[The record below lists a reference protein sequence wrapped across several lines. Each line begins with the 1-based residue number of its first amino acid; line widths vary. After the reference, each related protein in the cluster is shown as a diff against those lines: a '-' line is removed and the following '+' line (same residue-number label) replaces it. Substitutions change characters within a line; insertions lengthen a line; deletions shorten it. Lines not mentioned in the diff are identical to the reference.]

1 MKSFKDFINE
11 AEVEKNDEFT
21 FKSIGGGIS
30 PLEVSLPTQRNPELK
45 GGLEM
50 NFFSGKAVKYNLVL
64 TGDLEIEMKTLNG
77 TISPSDKEKT
87 AAETN
92 VEKIINEK
100 KVKLNNDML
109 EVLKRFDAE
118 IEKVLKEN
126 GFEKA

>member
-1 MKSFKDFINE
+1 MKSFLDFINE

-30 PLEVSLPTQRNPELK
+30 PLEISLPTQRNPELK
-45 GGLEM
+45 GSLELG
-50 NFFSGKAVKYNLVL
+50 FFSGKSMKYNLVM

-77 TISPSDKEKT
+77 NIAPSKEKKS

-92 VEKIINEK
+92 IEKIINEK
-100 KVKLNNDML
+100 KIKLNNDLL
-109 EVLKRFDAE
+109 EVLERFDAE